1 MKLPDP
7 SDRPSHA
14 MSKLSA
20 RARLLTVTAAV
31 CLLSGCV
38 TATVQEVREAETGM
52 IAGESVVVLGR
63 KADPRGAET
72 EEDFVSC
79 IGRNMGTGGGGQV
92 GVVGEEEFK
101 DAMFPW
107 FEPRI
112 APVATTDLPELL
124 SQPLMAERLRDIGLR
139 YLIWV
144 DGSTQRTDESGS
156 LSCTVTPGGAGC
168 FGFLSWEHDSS
179 YEASV
184 WDLRTGRPVGK
195 VSSDA
200 NGTSF
205 MPAIVVPLPF
215 IARVRAQACN
225 SLADQLTSFVL
236 NKGESS

>member
-1 MKLPDP
+1 MK
-7 SDRPSHA
+7 RIT
-14 MSKLSA
+14 
-20 RARLLTVTAAV
+20 RLLILTA
-31 CLLSGCV
+31 SGYFMTGCV

-52 IAGESVVVLGR
+52 LEGESVVVLGR
-63 KADPRGAET
+63 KADPRGTET

-79 IGRNMGTGGGGQV
+79 IGRNMGSGAGGQV

-112 APVATTDLPELL
+112 APVANTDLPELL
-124 SQPLMAERLRDIGLR
+124 SQPLMAQRLREIGLR

-156 LSCTVTPGGAGC
+156 MSCTVTPGGAGC
-168 FGFLSWEHDSS
+168 FGFLSWENDSS

-184 WDLRTGRPVGK
+184 WDLRSGKPVGK

-200 NGTSF
+200 SGTSF
-205 MPAIVVPLPF
+205 VPAIVVPLPF

-225 SLADQLTSFVL
+225 SLADQLTAFVL
-236 NKGESS
+236 NDESS